1 MLCNIMSIA
10 ISRDSVSDNKF
21 WPANQFTV
29 EVLPRLELGSLD
41 SKSKVLTEVLVAQ
54 DSAKTIHFVS

>member
-29 EVLPRLELGSLD
+29 EVLPRPATIGV
-41 SKSKVLTEVLVAQ
+41 SKVLTEVLVVQ
-54 DSAKTIHFVS
+54 GSAKTIHFVS